1 MSAEDLSRRLEQLFE
16 PVLRE
21 LGIELV
27 ELALAGNPRKRMLRV
42 YVDRPAGVSI
52 GQCAALSRSLA
63 DVLDTQDPID
73 GAYTLEVSS
82 PGLTRP
88 LKTRRDFER
97 SIGKRVKLVLSD
109 GTVRI
114 GDLAS
119 ASGQDLVLTEQ
130 DQKYTIALDDVS
142 RANLHFEF

>member
-1 MSAEDLSRRLEQLFE
+1 MSAEDLPRRLEQLFE

-27 ELALAGNPRKRMLRV
+27 ELALAGNPRKMMLRV

-63 DVLDTQDPID
+63 DVLDTHDPID

-97 SIGKRVKLVLSD
+97 SIGKRIKLVLTD

-119 ASGQDLVLTEQ
+119 ASSQDLVLTEQ
-130 DQKYTIALDDVS
+130 DRKYTIALDDVS
-142 RANLHFEF
+142 RANLQFEF